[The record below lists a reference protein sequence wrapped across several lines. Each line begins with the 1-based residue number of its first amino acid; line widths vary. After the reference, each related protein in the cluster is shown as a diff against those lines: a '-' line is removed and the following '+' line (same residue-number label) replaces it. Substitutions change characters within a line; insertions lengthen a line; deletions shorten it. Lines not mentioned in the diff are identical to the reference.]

1 MHNVNV
7 RVFWS
12 IVHLFIYNIQITFLT
27 LSEFWLSLAFKT
39 VNQLSVDVSHSDVGE
54 TFLIGGQRFSL
65 TIVNFH
71 LGQPKI
77 VHYISGLKDFFLSL
91 MGICL
96 DRDKWLKLVLMFA
109 IHICL
114 VPTWIIITSDY
125 YILHWGTSTLSTEIT
140 SKKSAERQ
148 CLMAPGSLTKLMIA
162 SPTI

>member
-77 VHYISGLKDFFLSL
+77 VHYISGLKDFFFISNGNMSRQRQMTQVGFDVCHTYLFGAH
-91 MGICL
+91 M
-96 DRDKWLKLVLMFA
+96 
-109 IHICL
+109 
-114 VPTWIIITSDY
+114 DY
-125 YILHWGTSTLSTEIT
+125 YYFWLLHFALRDEHI
-140 SKKSAERQ
+140 EYRNYF
-148 CLMAPGSLTKLMIA
+148 
-162 SPTI
+162 